1 MAIVRWTGM
10 ALMAMTLAACVTV
23 NVYFPEAEIEDAA
36 KEFVDEVIG
45 DQPPA
50 TTPQA
55 MNWRLALVT
64 QAYAAADVTIQSPAI
79 KTIQSRMA
87 TRFQDKLTAHFD
99 TGALGFKRD
108 GTIEIRDLA
117 KVPLS
122 ERSALKQLVAE
133 DNRDRDAVYREI
145 AVANEHPEWEPEIR
159 TTFAEQWI
167 GQARKGWYFQAA
179 DGTWKQK

>member
-1 MAIVRWTGM
+1 MAIVRWAGLG
-10 ALMAMTLAACVTV
+10 LMSLMLAACVTV

-45 DQPPA
+45 DQPQA
-50 TTPQA
+50 SVPQT
-55 MNWRLALVT
+55 MNWRMAIAT
-64 QAYAAADVTIQSPAI
+64 QAFAAADLTIQSPAI
-79 KTIQSRMA
+79 KAIQSRMA
-87 TRFQDKLTAHFD
+87 TRFQDKLATHFD
-99 TGALGFKRD
+99 SGALGFKRD

-117 KVPLS
+117 KVSLS

-167 GQARKGWYFQAA
+167 AQARKGWYFQAA
-179 DGTWKQK
+179 DGSWTQK

>member
-1 MAIVRWTGM
+1 MAIVRWAGM
-10 ALMAMTLAACVTV
+10 ALMALMLAACVTV

-45 DQPPA
+45 EQPQGTA
-50 TTPQA
+50 PQA

-87 TRFQDKLTAHFD
+87 TRFQDKLAAHFD
-99 TGALGFKRD
+99 SGALGFKRD
-108 GTIEIRDLA
+108 GTIEVRDLA

-122 ERSALKQLVAE
+122 ERSGLKQWVAE

-167 GQARKGWYFQAA
+167 SQARKGWYFQAA